1 MGKVLYCTNF
11 EVSHSKDAFIM
22 IFRFTSPDGHTESAY
37 IVITPEGASVV
48 HEALGK
54 ELEEY
59 IKKFGNIPLG
69 EWIKEPKNSNSQKS
83 NSPYLT

>member
-37 IVITPEGASVV
+37 IVITLEGASVV

-59 IKKFGNIPLG
+59 IKNFGNIPLG
-69 EWIKEPKNSNSQKS
+69 EWVKEANRNSRKDN
-83 NSPYLT
+83 NTPYLT

>member
-1 MGKVLYCTNF
+1 MEKVLYCTNF
-11 EVSHSKDAFIM
+11 EVSHSRDAFIL
-22 IFRFTSPDGHTESAY
+22 IFRFTAPDGHGESVY
-37 IVITPEGASVV
+37 IVISPEGASVV

-69 EWIKEPKNSNSQKS
+69 EWVSHHNSRKDN
-83 NSPYLT
+83 NAPYLT

>member
-1 MGKVLYCTNF
+1 MGKVQYCTNF

-37 IVITPEGASVV
+37 IVISPEGASVV

-54 ELEEY
+54 ELEDY

-69 EWIKEPKNSNSQKS
+69 CWIKEGNSNSQKS